1 MAALTDS
8 GEISL
13 LDIFRNREDNG
24 SATGTDIDIQSLAVQ
39 LASGSTVGDVDGNGT
54 ANQTADRTLLNS
66 APYAFDEFYSA
77 NYPNTIFG
85 SVIAKLGSASVMSNG
100 FVDGETAKIEW
111 VITDGTTDDYTA
123 GLKLVSD
130 NSVVV
135 SATLDEDG
143 NTQTVS
149 KTMTVPDIAGAS
161 DKYYP
166 FVTTGTFQNSVGAN
180 IDHYDQIAGGS
191 AGLSET
197 SRNVDAAD
205 ESVSNISI
213 SPTVSTGTQTG
224 FLRGDID
231 SVTAGDGGTM
241 TGTYVVEDGAAT
253 NAVVIAN
260 VPGVIRFNI
269 THYGSP
275 SNARNTVNSTT
286 DYTVSY
292 NRAIDISVSDNTVN
306 SGVAFT
312 ITAVS
317 EGLTGAATMRV
328 GYGTSNSN
336 TTYTANSDKSIGAAT
351 NFVRNSQS
359 QAFTRNL
366 TSGTSLETFFGKAH
380 YTSGAATL
388 TATSAISIAPL
399 FSYTATANA
408 TINVNQTQALGVS
421 SVVGNNASVGI
432 TSSPDKGSG
441 TNSATLTPGTNNRI
455 YTISYA
461 GTANYSQTSNI
472 SRTVTVNPTVSLS
485 LSDNQSGANNPKNDA
500 DGNTI
505 ASSTH
510 GISPTLFTATPTVVG
525 DTVSYAWTT
534 SGFTFTSGG
543 GSTAGAVIFKKDSA
557 GTANMTL
564 TVSGNSTS
572 ANDAVSIVARTIQK
586 AITDGDKPSTLRA
599 GTTFQVT
606 NITANFTQNIKL
618 VRDGVV
624 IGAAASIAGTMNF
637 SISSTNDYTNNYD
650 SNNVNTLLT
659 DSDHTAITFNLGT
672 TVLLPPLPVIDNFS
686 AATDDFLK
694 KIDLSYDTTSATA
707 VSINQG
713 VGSQAVDADITA
725 SGLDNDTEYTFT
737 LTATNAASEA
747 VTDTATASTIDPAI
761 SFGTPGDTSI
771 TYGDT
776 GTYTIAITKNF
787 KDAIEVHIGHG
798 LNASETGGTEWQ
810 ILTSQGSGA
819 TSFNAT
825 FNRNFLG
832 GSTFG
837 SIIDY
842 RAGSSDAGWFHNN
855 TNNSFAD
862 FAAPGV
868 PTSLSTSASSGTAI
882 AVTWSNPSSGQT
894 GVILEWGETADEDFP
909 NSVTI
914 TNGATSADA
923 TGLNHSTGHSFRIKA
938 FITKT
943 TTPLGSS
950 ESRTNSSAY
959 SSTVTQATTGWNSF
973 VLEGDA
979 FSGVNSG
986 TGFSTPE
993 AAHLADDVTSGELFY
1008 SNSTTLGSNTVAVKR
1023 TVDGS
1028 PFNGGNAWFLIGGAD
1043 DPIAVAFIESD
1054 GEITAANYYL
1064 IANTPP
1070 LPPTSISFD
1079 NVTDSVIRINW
1090 SDNSSIESGFK
1101 IYMSTSGA
1109 ADSGDTLINTTS
1121 ANATSFTKTG
1131 LSSGTTHY
1139 FAVYAY
1145 RGSSLSTVL
1154 QGSQATA
1161 AGTSWGSY
1169 NGTLSGNCGETGA
1182 DRSCTTRFLTL
1193 TNPDTGTN
1201 QVNATISNLSGMS
1214 AVNNLFVAVGTST
1227 NPTNWSTGTAQTT
1240 AAGSSDVIYV
1250 RMRVDSNKA
1259 GEESGT
1265 FTMTL
1270 ENNGV
1275 SKVTNN
1281 LNWTIEE
1288 GG

>member
-39 LASGSTVGDVDGNGT
+39 LASGSTVGDIDGNGT

-66 APYAFDEFYSA
+66 TPYAFDEFYSA

-85 SVIAKLGSASVMSNG
+85 SVIAKLGSTSVMSNG

-180 IDHYDQIAGGS
+180 IDHYDQRAGGS

-253 NAVVIAN
+253 SAVVIAN

-472 SRTVTVNPTVSLS
+472 SRTVTVNPTISLS

-543 GSTAGAVIFKKDSA
+543 GSTAGQVIFKKDSA

-624 IGAAASIAGTMNF
+624 IGSAASIAGTMNF

-650 SNNVNTLLT
+650 SNNVNTLLA
-659 DSDHTAITFNLGT
+659 DSDHSNISTFNLGT

-713 VGSQAVDADITA
+713 VGSQDVDADITA

-737 LTATNAASEA
+737 LTAGNAASEE

-798 LNASETGGTEWQ
+798 LNATETGGTEFQ
-810 ILTSQGSGA
+810 ILTGQGSGA

-842 RAGSSDAGWFHNN
+842 RAGSSDAGFFHNN
-855 TNNSFAD
+855 TNNAFAD

-993 AAHLADDVTSGELFY
+993 AAHLADDVTSGNLFY

-1043 DPIAVAFIESD
+1043 DPSAVAFIESD

-1070 LPPTSISFD
+1070 LPPTSIAFSS
-1079 NVTDSVIRINW
+1079 VTTTQIVIGW
-1090 SDNSSIESGFK
+1090 TDNSSIESGFK

-1109 ADSGDTLINTTS
+1109 ADSGDTLINTAS
-1121 ANATSFTKTG
+1121 ANATSFTKTS
-1131 LSSGTTHY
+1131 LAAGTTHY

-1154 QGSQATA
+1154 QGSQATVA
-1161 AGTSWGSY
+1161 ISTSWSTVPGDF
-1169 NGTLSGNCGETGA
+1169 T
-1182 DRSCTTRFLTL
+1182 
-1193 TNPDTGTN
+1193 
-1201 QVNATISNLSGMS
+1201 VS
-1214 AVNNLFVAVGTST
+1214 AVGGTST
-1227 NPTNWSTGTAQTT
+1227 SGDKA
-1240 AAGSSDVIYV
+1240 YV
-1250 RMRVDSNKA
+1250 LANA
-1259 GEESGT
+1259 SGNTT
-1265 FTMTL
+1265 FTFAK
-1270 ENNGV
+1270 V
-1275 SKVTNN
+1275 SGASVHNPKFAVAASTSPSSFQDPGTTITISAGTNYYLRAQCGFSGALAGNTAVYRVTATNN
-1281 LNWTIEE
+1281 SVVDTVDITLRVRSD
-1288 GG
+1288 